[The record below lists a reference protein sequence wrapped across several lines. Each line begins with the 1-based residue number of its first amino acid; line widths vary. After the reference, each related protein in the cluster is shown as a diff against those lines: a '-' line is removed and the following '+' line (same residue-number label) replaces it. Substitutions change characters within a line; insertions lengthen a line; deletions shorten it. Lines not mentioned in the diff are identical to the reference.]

1 MNVVSEEV
9 EVDAVVDEV
18 DATVVVV
25 VGVVVV
31 VVVVVVEGS
40 VIEVDLDQSIKCCK
54 TNILT

>member
-1 MNVVSEEV
+1 MNEVSEEV
-9 EVDAVVDEV
+9 EVDAVVEVV

-25 VGVVVV
+25 VVVM

-40 VIEVDLDQSIKCCK
+40 VNKVDLDQSIKCCK